1 MRLRQIALVAEN
13 FPPIRD
19 TLFDLL
25 GLDDG
30 HIDPKIDQF
39 GLQNVVMTLG
49 DTFLEVVSP
58 IQEGTTAGRLL
69 EKRKG
74 DGGYMV
80 IVQVDD
86 LEAEKQ
92 RLLETEIRTVF
103 SADTGRAAAIHLHPR
118 DVPGAIASIDQMKP
132 PEAWYWAGID
142 WDQRVARH
150 VGDIRAAEIQ
160 CDNVTKVAESWA
172 KAYGI
177 SVEDAANIPRLKFER
192 SEVRFV
198 AVSDDRG
205 PGLSAID
212 LEIIDQNAFYSA
224 AERLG
229 LERHGDTVSV
239 CGIHINPS
247 ENGCIS

>member
-1 MRLRQIALVAEN
+1 MRLRQIALVSEKFLAV
-13 FPPIRD
+13 RD

-30 HIDPKIDQF
+30 HVDPKIEQF

-58 IQEGTTAGRLL
+58 IQKGTTAGRLL

-80 IVQVDD
+80 IVQVED
-86 LEAEKQ
+86 LKAERA
-92 RLLETEIRTVF
+92 RLERTDIRTVF

-118 DVPGAIASIDQMKP
+118 DVPGAIASLDQMKP
-132 PEAWYWAGID
+132 PEAWYWAGTD

-160 CDNVTKVAESWA
+160 CDDVGEIAKNWA
-172 KAYGI
+172 GAYGVPI
-177 SVEDAANIPRLKFER
+177 EYADDVPLLKFER

-198 AVSDDRG
+198 AINDDRG
-205 PGLSAID
+205 PGLRAID
-212 LEIIDQNAFYSA
+212 IEIIDKDALVSV
-224 AERLG
+224 AEQLG
-229 LERHGDTVSV
+229 LERYGNTVKV
-239 CGIHINPS
+239 CGIDINL
-247 ENGCIS
+247 I